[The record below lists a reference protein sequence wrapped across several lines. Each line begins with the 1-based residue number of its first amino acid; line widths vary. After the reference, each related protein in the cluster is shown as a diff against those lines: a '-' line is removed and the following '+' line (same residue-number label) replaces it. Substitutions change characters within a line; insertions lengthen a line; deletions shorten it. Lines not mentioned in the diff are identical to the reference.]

1 VSSASDGRWRVGLTG
16 GIGSGKSLV
25 ADLLGQRGAAI
36 VDTDL
41 IAHQLTAPGG
51 AAIDSIR
58 ARFGSSM
65 IDARGALDRARMR
78 QRVFAD
84 DAARLAL
91 EAILHPMIRE
101 CADAQARA
109 ASAALYVVMVV
120 PLLVESGDWTQRV
133 DRVLVVDCP
142 VDVQIARVV
151 RTRGLTPA
159 QVQAIVARQATREQ
173 RLVAADDVLF
183 NGAASTD
190 GLVLRVDQL
199 HQRYCALAAA
209 RSAQPL

>member
-1 VSSASDGRWRVGLTG
+1 MSSASDGRWRVGLTG

-25 ADLLGQRGAAI
+25 TDLLGQRGAAI

-51 AAIDSIR
+51 DAIDSLR

-78 QRVFAD
+78 QHVFAD

-91 EAILHPMIRE
+91 EAILHPLIRQR
-101 CADAQARA
+101 ADAQARA
-109 ASAALYVVMVV
+109 ASDAPYVVMVV
-120 PLLVESGDWTQRV
+120 PLLVESGEWLQRV

-199 HQRYCALAAA
+199 HQHYCALAAT

>member
-1 VSSASDGRWRVGLTG
+1 MSSASDGRWRVGLTG

-25 ADLLGQRGAAI
+25 TDLLGQRGAAI

-51 AAIDSIR
+51 DAIDSLR

-78 QRVFAD
+78 QHVFAD

-101 CADAQARA
+101 CADAQVRA

-199 HQRYCALAAA
+199 HQHYCALAAT